1 MTIKAIQREYIEN
14 AIMEITEVANH
25 SNDLYDIYKTIKLKI
40 YTPRL
45 PEPPELVQKRI
56 KEFEGKLLDI
66 DHEDWNGD
74 SIVGKF
80 LKTWW
85 DENTKEGFAEVGIFN
100 KAKAVLDLIKD
111 GKIKYFS
118 PSFWVSWL
126 GDNIIDV
133 LPNGGALCQYTIPD
147 DPNCGV
153 IEHSRRNI
161 MDDEMV
167 KKILEENTLLK
178 QQLEKKEKQLQ
189 SVSSSH
195 SKTIEEIKAEHSKA
209 LKEAEERGF
218 KKAKTL
224 LELHSKYEIN
234 EEVEKKI
241 IEAIDNGDALKVA
254 ELVHSLKPKENDT
267 TAIAE
272 HSKKQ
277 EDISPKEYVR
287 LLRESRVR

>member
-1 MTIKAIQREYIEN
+1 MIQREYIEN
-14 AIMEITEVANH
+14 AIVEITEGANH
-25 SNDLYDIYKTIKLKI
+25 SNDIYDIYQTIKLKI
-40 YTPRL
+40 YTPNL

-66 DHEDWNGD
+66 DHDDWNGD
-74 SIVGKF
+74 AIVGKF

-85 DENTKEGFAEVGIFN
+85 DENTNEGFAEVGIFN

-133 LPNGGALCQYTIPD
+133 LPKGGALCQYTIPD

-153 IEHSRRNI
+153 MEHSRRNN
-161 MDDEMV
+161 MDDEMI
-167 KKILEENTLLK
+167 KKIMEENTILK
-178 QQLEKKEKQLQ
+178 QQLEEKGKQLQ
-189 SVSSSH
+189 SVSASH
-195 SKTIEEIKAEHSKA
+195 SKTIEEIKAEHSKQ

-224 LELHSKYEIN
+224 LELHSKYVID
-234 EEVEKKI
+234 EEKEKELK
-241 IEAIDNGDALKVA
+241 EAIDKNDALRVA
-254 ELVHSLKPKENDT
+254 DIVKDLHLKESD
-267 TAIAE
+267 AIAVGE
-272 HSKKQ
+272 GNHSK
-277 EDISPKEYVR
+277 EMSPEEY
-287 LLRESRVR
+287 LQKLRNGEL

>member
-1 MTIKAIQREYIEN
+1 MIQREYIEN

-25 SNDLYDIYKTIKLKI
+25 SNDIYDIYQTIKLKI
-40 YTPRL
+40 YTPNL

-85 DENTKEGFAEVGIFN
+85 DENTNEGFAEVGIFN

-133 LPNGGALCQYTIPD
+133 LPKGGALCQYTIPD

-153 IEHSRRNI
+153 LEHSGRKI
-161 MDDEMV
+161 MDDEMI
-167 KKILEENTLLK
+167 KKILEENALLK
-178 QQLEKKEKQLQ
+178 QQLEEKEKQLQ
-189 SVSSSH
+189 SVSASH

-224 LELHSKYEIN
+224 LELHSKYVID
-234 EEVEKKI
+234 EEKEKELK
-241 IEAIDNGDALKVA
+241 EAIDKNDALRVA
-254 ELVHSLKPKENDT
+254 DIVKDLPLKESD
-267 TAIAE
+267 AIAVGE
-272 HSKKQ
+272 GNHSK
-277 EDISPKEYVR
+277 EMSPEEY
-287 LLRESRVR
+287 LQKLRNGEL

>member
-1 MTIKAIQREYIEN
+1 MAKVIQREYIEN

-25 SNDLYDIYKTIKLKI
+25 SNDLYDIYKTIKVKI

-45 PEPPELVQKRI
+45 PEPPELVKKRI
-56 KEFEGKLLDI
+56 NEFEGKLVNI
-66 DHEDWNGD
+66 DHYDWSGD

-80 LKTWW
+80 LKAWW
-85 DENTKEGFAEVGIFN
+85 DEKTNEGFAEIGIFN
-100 KAKAVLDLIKD
+100 KAKAVLDLIKE

-126 GDNIIDV
+126 GENIVDV

-147 DPNCGV
+147 DLNCEVVDHSGGHILYPN
-153 IEHSRRNI
+153 IH
-161 MDDEMV
+161 
-167 KKILEENTLLK
+167 K
-178 QQLEKKEKQLQ
+178 
-189 SVSSSH
+189 
-195 SKTIEEIKAEHSKA
+195 IKAEHSKA

-218 KKAKTL
+218 KKAKTI

-241 IEAIDNGDALKVA
+241 IEAIDNGDALNIV
-254 ELVHSLKPKENDT
+254 EIINTLKPKDKNDA

-277 EDISPKEYVR
+277 GDISPKEYVR
-287 LLRESRVR
+287 LLRECRVR

>member
-1 MTIKAIQREYIEN
+1 MIQREYIEN

-25 SNDLYDIYKTIKLKI
+25 SNDIYDIYQTIKLKI
-40 YTPRL
+40 YTPNL

-85 DENTKEGFAEVGIFN
+85 DENTNEGFAEVGIFN

-133 LPNGGALCQYTIPD
+133 LPKGGALCQYTIPD

-153 IEHSRRNI
+153 LEHSRRKI
-161 MDDEMV
+161 MDDEMI
-167 KKILEENTLLK
+167 KKILEENALLK
-178 QQLEKKEKQLQ
+178 QQLEEKEKQLQ
-189 SVSSSH
+189 SVSASH

-224 LELHSKYEIN
+224 LELHSKYVID
-234 EEVEKKI
+234 EEKEKELK
-241 IEAIDNGDALKVA
+241 EAIDKNDALRVA
-254 ELVHSLKPKENDT
+254 DIVKDLPLKESD
-267 TAIAE
+267 AIAVGE
-272 HSKKQ
+272 GNHSK
-277 EDISPKEYVR
+277 EMSPEEY
-287 LLRESRVR
+287 LQKLRNGEL